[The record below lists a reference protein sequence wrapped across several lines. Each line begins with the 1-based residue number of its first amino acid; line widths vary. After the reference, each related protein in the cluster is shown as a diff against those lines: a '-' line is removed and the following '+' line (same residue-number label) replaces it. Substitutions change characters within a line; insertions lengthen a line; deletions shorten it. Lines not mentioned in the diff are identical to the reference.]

1 MQIILIQFIVL
12 KQTIKMLRYKA
23 ISLVIAW
30 TIFVFST
37 SGCINS
43 VTPSPIDIQD
53 SGTTMPSVSSLPQD
67 TTMMPDPNIVP
78 VCRENGKHN
87 YTSDNSEISGTII
100 YQNFDSTGLYT
111 LGGSPITSFQL
122 LVDESQQNVVFGFSP
137 DGEWLAYS
145 PINANSVTN
154 FEFLEI
160 VLQSA
165 DGERVVQTLTTKD
178 FDKELQVG
186 HKLVGVSGYSYW
198 INSELIYVTLYSQ
211 NPDPNTSGALSNLPK
226 VLNPFDAEWSDRY
239 LDLPGRLSSQVF
251 GISPDGSRALYEE
264 NGLVLW
270 DYLRNVQIWH
280 NGSLISPYR
289 ALINWSPDSSIVAYA
304 SLFDPINNEPVSLIT
319 MNGEYIPIVNKIFPT
334 PGFSI
339 LSLSWSPN
347 GKYLALAGRNEEN
360 LMIAIYD
367 VTSKKYI
374 SQCPVGK
381 LNGMAPSLIWSPNSS
396 FIAISDVDSPIL
408 VFDLVSESVLELVQY
423 GRVLGWSDSFPRTL
437 P

>member
-1 MQIILIQFIVL
+1 MQIILVQAIVL
-12 KQTIKMLRYKA
+12 KQAIKMLRYKA
-23 ISLVIAW
+23 IPLVGMWI
-30 TIFVFST
+30 ILVFST
-37 SGCINS
+37 SGCIKKI
-43 VTPSPIDIQD
+43 TPSTIGIQD
-53 SGTTMPSVSSLPQD
+53 SRIATSSVSSLPHD
-67 TTMMPDPNIVP
+67 ITMTPDSNIVP
-78 VCRENGKHN
+78 VCRGNGKHN
-87 YTSDNSEISGTII
+87 FASENSEISGTII
-100 YQNFDSTGLYT
+100 YQNFDFTGLYT
-111 LGGSPITSFQL
+111 LGGLPITSSQL
-122 LVDESQQNVVFGFSP
+122 LADETHQNVVFGFSL
-137 DGEWLAYS
+137 DGKWLAYS
-145 PINANSVTN
+145 PINADSATN

-165 DGERVVQTLTTKD
+165 DGERIVQRLTTKN

-186 HKLVGVSGYSYW
+186 HKLIGVSGYSYW

-211 NPDPNTSGALSNLPK
+211 NPDPNTSGTFSNLPK
-226 VLNPFDAEWSDRY
+226 VLNPFDAEWSNQY

-251 GISPDGSRALYEE
+251 GISPDGTRALYEE
-264 NGLVLW
+264 NGLSLW
-270 DYLRNVQIWH
+270 DYLRKAQIWH

-289 ALINWSPDSSIVAYA
+289 ALINWRPDSSMVAYA

-319 MNGEYIPIVNKIFPT
+319 RNGEYIPIVNKIFPT

-339 LSLSWSPN
+339 LSLSWSPD

-381 LNGMAPSLIWSPNSS
+381 LNGMAPSLAWSPNSS
-396 FIAISDVDSPIL
+396 SIAISDIDSPIL
-408 VFDLVSESVLELVQY
+408 VFDLVSESVLELVQS
-423 GRVLGWSDSFPRTL
+423 GRVLGWSDKFPRSL